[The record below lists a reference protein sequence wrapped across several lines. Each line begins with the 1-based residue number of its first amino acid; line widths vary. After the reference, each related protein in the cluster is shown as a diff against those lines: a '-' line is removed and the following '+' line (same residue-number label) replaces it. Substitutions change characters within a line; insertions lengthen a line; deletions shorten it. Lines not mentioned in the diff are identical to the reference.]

1 MWKHLKP
8 LLFSRTLLLILLR
21 RHNYNVF
28 FVHENVFIAFLTNQN
43 SHWTNSKGGGH
54 PSLLLVPTHPPL
66 TLPLPP
72 PPNHQATTREKF
84 PAVTFYKYQMEGQL
98 RIRGVVFDRVSHQ
111 IQPAIAA
118 QCNLVDWQS
127 KQIAKNLCW
136 NLVHLLSGKWST
148 NEPFCKVQI
157 FNHLKP
163 LLKPSLQY
171 FPRYEE
177 IRTGFHF
184 AIWPHDM
191 ISCNA
196 NLSTK
201 SSNTALLSWI
211 WQEIQIQLCF
221 SFWLEFVD

>member
-1 MWKHLKP
+1 M
-8 LLFSRTLLLILLR
+8 LFSRTLLLILLR

-43 SHWTNSKGGGH
+43 SHWTNSRGGN

-127 KQIAKNLCW
+127 KQITKNLCW

-157 FNHLKP
+157 FNHLRP

-191 ISCNA
+191 I
-196 NLSTK
+196 
-201 SSNTALLSWI
+201 
-211 WQEIQIQLCF
+211 
-221 SFWLEFVD
+221 

>member
-21 RHNYNVF
+21 RHTYNVF

-43 SHWTNSKGGGH
+43 SHWTNSRGGH
-54 PSLLLVPTHPPL
+54 PSLLLVTTHPTPL
-66 TLPLPP
+66 YPSP

-127 KQIAKNLCW
+127 KQTDSQRL
-136 NLVHLLSGKWST
+136 
-148 NEPFCKVQI
+148 
-157 FNHLKP
+157 
-163 LLKPSLQY
+163 LLK
-171 FPRYEE
+171 
-177 IRTGFHF
+177 
-184 AIWPHDM
+184 
-191 ISCNA
+191 SC
-196 NLSTK
+196 T
-201 SSNTALLSWI
+201 
-211 WQEIQIQLCF
+211 
-221 SFWLEFVD
+221 SFVWKMVYKWTFL

>member
-1 MWKHLKP
+1 MDK
-8 LLFSRTLLLILLR
+8 F
-21 RHNYNVF
+21 
-28 FVHENVFIAFLTNQN
+28 
-43 SHWTNSKGGGH
+43 KGGGTPILVTGTYPP
-54 PSLLLVPTHPPL
+54 PSYPPSS
-66 TLPLPP
+66 PPP

-177 IRTGFHF
+177 IRTRFHLQYGHMTWSHAMPIYRQSRVTLHF
-184 AIWPHDM
+184 YHEFDRKSKYNSVSPFGWNLLTNTTW
-191 ISCNA
+191 ISSRYFGQA
-196 NLSTK
+196 SKET
-201 SSNTALLSWI
+201 
-211 WQEIQIQLCF
+211 F
-221 SFWLEFVD
+221 SVNRSYL